1 MSHNYDKYK
10 AMSPEQLQEAVDSR
24 KVTTEYLSWLGITGS
39 GQVLRNTIKELPTCP
54 SKP

>member
-1 MSHNYDKYK
+1 MSSNYEKYK

-39 GQVLRNTIKELPTCP
+39 GKVLKNTIKELPA
-54 SKP
+54 